1 MQVVKPQSLGLSTR
15 PIEHRKRFGLC
26 ITASLHLPFAQAAR
40 GTLWGEQSMWNFLG
54 EEMASPM
61 IDEGVAK
68 LTPEFLVHGR
78 AFPPPGRSDACAVRA
93 QFAGRQKSLLVFG
106 DRFWERGTASAPG
119 SFTEMPIDWA
129 HAYGGADHASNP
141 LGKGMAADKG
151 RHALPNIERPDTPL
165 RSPDQRVEP
174 AGFGMLQPTHPQ
186 RARYRGTYDD
196 SYLKT
201 HAPGFAPDLDWKF
214 FNLAPQDQ
222 WLDEPLKGDEAFAF
236 DHLHPS
242 KAHIAGRLP
251 GLRARVFAD
260 YRSAGAAEPRLR
272 EVPLRLTTVWF
283 FPHAERA
290 IVLFQGLA
298 EVATDD
304 GCDVHGLVG
313 AVERLGE
320 PKADV
325 HYLDVLARRADPRW
339 GSVHSLRDGDL
350 LPEGIDTADP
360 AAAQAEQAFASD
372 GLQGEAQYRRA
383 ETDVALAREEVRAAG
398 RDPDALGIVMPPREK
413 KPPPD
418 QLADYLKAQMEQAEL
433 QQLHAIDDA
442 FIQLEKAIALV
453 TERKVDPD
461 LLVHRGPPRYS
472 AEGELAQLRAAVAPT
487 GKPLDTSLLYGKL
500 LQKEGVECL
509 GYLQA
514 AHEQLPARPMPA
526 AEAAALRREMAQAAK
541 AGATLWAGMDF
552 TGADFSG
559 LDLSG
564 MNFAGAWLE
573 SVDFRKANLSGCDFS
588 HAVLA
593 HCNLE
598 HAIAIGTRF
607 IGANLGRARLKDAV
621 FDDADLRNARLTQC
635 AMAATQMRRA
645 SLAGAD
651 LVDTTWGVADWSGAR
666 AAGQLFYR
674 RQMQGVVLAE
684 ADLSGAQF
692 IECDLSGCDL
702 RAARLTRATFLTCTL
717 DGARMAGVHA
727 EGLVFAERCSL
738 VGADL
743 SQAMLRGCNFG
754 AANLSG
760 VRLAGSTIDGANLAE
775 ATLADGD
782 LRLASAKGA
791 LMRRTVLSRAQM
803 AGVNLSDAVLQHA
816 DLRGADLRR
825 SNLFAADLSR
835 VRLDGDVKLAD
846 ALLKRARTWPR
857 LTPQQQETGP

>member
-1 MQVVKPQSLGLSTR
+1 MQVVKPQTLGLSTR
-15 PIEHRKRFGLC
+15 PIEYRKRFGLC
-26 ITASLHLPFAQAAR
+26 VTASLHLPFAQAAR
-40 GTLWGEQSMWNFLG
+40 GSLWGEQSMWNFLG
-54 EEMASPM
+54 EEMATPM

-78 AFPPPGRSDACAVRA
+78 AFPPPGRIDACAVRA
-93 QFAGRQKSLLVFG
+93 QFAGKRKSLLVFG
-106 DRFWERGTASAPG
+106 DRFWERGTASAPR
-119 SFTEMPIDWA
+119 SFAEMPIDWE

-141 LGKGMAADKG
+141 VGKGMVADKG

-174 AGFGMLQPTHPQ
+174 AGFGMLQPMHPQ
-186 RARYRGTYDD
+186 RARYRGTCDD
-196 SYLKT
+196 SYLKE

-222 WLDEPLKGDEAFAF
+222 WFDEPLKGDEPFSF

-242 KAHIAGRLP
+242 RSHIAGRLP

-260 YRSAGAAEPRLR
+260 YRAADATEPRLR

-304 GCDVHGLVG
+304 GSDVHGLMG

-320 PKADV
+320 PKADA
-325 HYLDVLARRADPRW
+325 HYLEVLARRADPRW
-339 GSVHSLRDGDL
+339 GIVHSLCDSDL
-350 LPEGIDTADP
+350 LPEGVDTTDP
-360 AAAQAEQAFASD
+360 AVVQAEQAFASE
-372 GLQGEAQYRRA
+372 GLQTEAQYRRA
-383 ETDVALAREEVRAAG
+383 QTDVALAREEVRAAG

-418 QLADYLKAQMEQAEL
+418 QLANHLKQQMEQAEL

-442 FIQLEKAIALV
+442 FIQLEKAITLV
-453 TERKVDPD
+453 TEQKVDPQR
-461 LLVHRGPPRYS
+461 LVHRGPPRYS
-472 AEGELAQLRAAVAPT
+472 AEAEMAQLRAAAVPT
-487 GKPLDTSLLYGKL
+487 GRPLNASPLYGKL
-500 LQKEGVECL
+500 LQKEGAECL
-509 GYLQA
+509 GYLQS

-526 AEAAALRREMAQAAK
+526 AEAARLRQEMAQAAK
-541 AGATLWAGMDF
+541 AGARLWAGMDF

-559 LDLSG
+559 LDLNG

-573 SVDFRKANLSGCDFS
+573 SVDFSKANLSGADFS

-593 HCNLE
+593 HCNLS

-607 IGANLGRARLKDAV
+607 IGTNLGRARLEGAV
-621 FDDADLRNARLTQC
+621 FDDADLSNARLAQC
-635 AMAATQMRRA
+635 AMAATQMRR
-645 SLAGAD
+645 SQLAGAD
-651 LVDTTWGVADWSGAR
+651 LIDTTWGAADWSGVR

-674 RQMQGVVLAE
+674 RKMQGLVLAE
-684 ADLSGAQF
+684 AELSDAQF

-702 RAARLTRATFLTCTL
+702 RAARLARATFLTCKL
-717 DGARMAGVHA
+717 DGARMAGAQA
-727 EGLVFAERCSL
+727 EGVVFAQRCSL

-754 AANLSG
+754 AADLSG
-760 VRLAGSTIDGANLAE
+760 ARLVGSTIDGANLAE
-775 ATLADGD
+775 ARLADCD
-782 LRLASAKGA
+782 MRLASAKGA
-791 LMRRTVLSRAQM
+791 LMRRTVLTRAQL
-803 AGVNLSDAVLQHA
+803 AGANLSGAILQHA
-816 DLRGADLRR
+816 DLRAADLRR
-825 SNLFAADLSR
+825 SNLFGADLSR
-835 VRLDGDVKLAD
+835 VRLDGDVKFD
-846 ALLKRARTWPR
+846 HALLKRARTWPR
-857 LTPQQQETGP
+857 LTPQQQVAP